1 MTDESEVLRAAQ
13 VPYLVGGLVVCGLT
27 ALAIWAFAL
36 ERGALWQVVRAC
48 VADQR
53 LTGSPFPCL
62 EVDLTGGE
70 EQGYVVLR
78 QPFPRDTI
86 LAPTRKIIGVEDP
99 FLYSPEAPN
108 YFAAAWRARTFLDG
122 ADGKP
127 PERDRIALAVNS
139 RVARYQDQLH
149 IHIGCLVPSAR
160 NAVQAIAPRL
170 RVGEWTQVG
179 AVVPH
184 SMFWGLR
191 IQGDLAAVQPFRL
204 AADYLADKA
213 RNRADIMIVVAA
225 TRVAGV
231 DEFLILATYARAPHS
246 WWVFGAEDLLDLS
259 CSTASDLPG
268 EAAPGGREIGGA
280 GGRQAAASERRAV
293 TLLR

>member
-1 MTDESEVLRAAQ
+1 MLDESEAVHLSP
-13 VPYLVGGLVVCGLT
+13 VPCLVGGLIAFGLT
-27 ALAIWAFAL
+27 ALATSSVAL

-48 VADQR
+48 VADEK

-70 EQGYVVLR
+70 DQGYVVLR

-108 YFAAAWRARTFLDG
+108 YFYAAWRARTFLDG
-122 ADGKP
+122 PDGKP
-127 PERDRIALAVNS
+127 PERDRVALAVNS
-139 RVARYQDQLH
+139 RVARNQDELH
-149 IHIGCLVPSAR
+149 IHIGCLVLSAR
-160 NAVQAIAPRL
+160 NAVQGIAPKL
-170 RVGEWTQVG
+170 RIGEWAQVG

-191 IQGDLAAVQPFRL
+191 IRGADLAAVQPLRL
-204 AADYLADKA
+204 AADYLADKI
-213 RNRADIMIVVAA
+213 RNRADLMIVVAA
-225 TRVAGV
+225 TRVAGD
-231 DEFLILATYARAPHS
+231 DEFLILATYAHAPHS
-246 WWVFGAEDLLDLS
+246 WWVFGAENLLDPS

-268 EAAPGGREIGGA
+268 
-280 GGRQAAASERRAV
+280 
-293 TLLR
+293 